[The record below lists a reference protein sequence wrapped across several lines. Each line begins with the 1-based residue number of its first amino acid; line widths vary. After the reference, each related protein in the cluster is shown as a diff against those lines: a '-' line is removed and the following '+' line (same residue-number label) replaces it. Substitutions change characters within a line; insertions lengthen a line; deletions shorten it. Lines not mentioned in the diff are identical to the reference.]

1 MKELSADGKCLEE
14 LNSYYG
20 SGVEASDFDEYWKRA
35 KNLLAGIDP
44 DVRLEKADFECN
56 SADCFILSFNGIG
69 GARITAKYLRPK
81 TSGPHPCVLWFHG
94 YTIASM
100 DWTMYL
106 HFIAEGSCVAALD
119 CRGEGSDSEDCVQ
132 NPQAWILYGLI
143 MRGIREG
150 ADQLAF
156 KRIFLDAL
164 ELARIVE
171 SFPEVDENNL
181 STYGT
186 SQGGAISVACS
197 ALHGGIKKTVCGS
210 NFLSDFPYVVEHNYH
225 SVKNAGAP
233 YSEIGQYF
241 RRFDHQHEHIDEM
254 LNTLSYIDGVNLAKR
269 VKNPVLMEITLQ
281 DSFIPPA
288 SQFAV
293 FNNFAGP
300 KEKMIFYDYDHEDAL
315 PGWID
320 KAMTFLKNKE

>member
-1 MKELSADGKCLEE
+1 MKEYSADGKSLDE
-14 LNSYYG
+14 LNAYYG
-20 SGVEASDFDEYWKRA
+20 SGVEASDFDQYWSEA
-35 KNLLAGIDP
+35 KLTLDDIDP
-44 DVRLEKADFECN
+44 AVKLEKADFECK
-56 SADCFILSFNGIG
+56 SADCYNLSFNGIG

-81 TSGPHPCVLWFHG
+81 TPGPHPCVLWFHG

-106 HFIAEGSCVAALD
+106 HFIAEGMCVAALD
-119 CRGEGSDSEDCVQ
+119 CRGEGSDSRDCVE

-143 MRGIREG
+143 LRGIREG
-150 ADQLAF
+150 AEHFAF
-156 KRIFLDAL
+156 RRIYLDAL
-164 ELARIVE
+164 ELANIVE
-171 SFPEVDENNL
+171 KFPEVDENMI

-197 ALHGGIKKTVCGS
+197 ALHGGIRKTVCGS
-210 NFLSDFPYVVEHNYH
+210 NFLSDFPYVIESNYH
-225 SVKNAGAP
+225 SVENPGSP

-241 RRFDHQHEHIDEM
+241 RRYDQNHKRVDWLLDALSHIDC
-254 LNTLSYIDGVNLAKR
+254 VNLAKR

-281 DSFIPPA
+281 DHFIPPA

-293 FNNFAGP
+293 FNNFPGQ
-300 KEKMIFYDYDHEDAL
+300 KEKVIFYDYDHEDAL

-320 KAMTFLKNKE
+320 KAMTFLRN

>member
-1 MKELSADGKCLEE
+1 MKVFSADGKNLEE
-14 LNSYYG
+14 LEAYYG
-20 SGVEASDFDEYWKRA
+20 SEVEAADFDGYWDRA
-35 KNLLAGIDP
+35 KTLLDDIDP
-44 DVRLEKADFECN
+44 DVKLEKAEFECR
-56 SADCFILSFNGIG
+56 SADCYKLSFNGVG
-69 GARITAKYLRPK
+69 GARVTAKYLRPK
-81 TSGPHPCVLWFHG
+81 TPGPHPCVLWFHG

-106 HFIAEGSCVAALD
+106 HFIAEGMCVAALD
-119 CRGEGSDSEDCVQ
+119 CRGEGSDSRDCVQ
-132 NPQAWILYGLI
+132 NPQAWIMYGLI
-143 MRGIREG
+143 MRGMREG

-156 KRIFLDAL
+156 RRIYLDTL
-164 ELARIVE
+164 ELAQIVE
-171 SFPEVDENNL
+171 KFPEVDADAI

-186 SQGGAISVACS
+186 SQGGALSVACS

-210 NFLSDFPYVVEHNYH
+210 NFLSDFPYVIESNYH
-225 SVKNAGAP
+225 SVENPGSP

-241 RRFDHQHEHIDEM
+241 RRYDHLHENVDEM
-254 LNTLSYIDGVNLAKR
+254 LETLSYIDCVNFAKR

-281 DSFIPPA
+281 DRFIPPA

-300 KEKMIFYDYDHEDAL
+300 KEKVIYYDYNHEDAL

-320 KAMTFLKNKE
+320 RAMTFLKK